1 MEIVKQR
8 NNKVRKVGGI
18 RLDQQEWVAYRL
30 SILSGYNMRA
40 LASMYTKQFHITT
53 PQWRVLTVVGRH
65 APASASDVS
74 SHTSLEPDKVT
85 RAVNSLV
92 ELGLVNRRPD
102 PRDLR
107 FVILTLSAKGLR
119 VNREIQRVR
128 NAMELEFVGALA
140 PSEIDVL
147 YDLLDKLH
155 LRAEQMFKKP
165 ESWRA
170 ILAKHARE
178 VSDVGAPARTVR
190 APATEPG
197 RPRRT
202 KSKTAARRA

>member
-1 MEIVKQR
+1 VEIVKR
-8 NNKVRKVGGI
+8 NSRVRKVGGI

-53 PQWRVLTVVGRH
+53 PQWWVLTVIGRH
-65 APASASDVS
+65 APASATDVS

-107 FVILTLSAKGLR
+107 FVILTLSEKGLR

-128 NAMELEFVGALA
+128 NAMELEFVGALNPA
-140 PSEIDVL
+140 EIDAL
-147 YDLLDKLH
+147 YDMLDKLL
-155 LRAEQMFKKP
+155 LRAELIFKKP
-165 ESWRA
+165 DSWRA
-170 ILAKHARE
+170 ILAKHERE
-178 VSDVGAPARTVR
+178 VSEVKMPARKTR
-190 APATEPG
+190 APITEAR
-197 RPRRT
+197 RPRRN
-202 KSKTAARRA
+202 KQESAGRSG

>member
-1 MEIVKQR
+1 LALRHCGGGRVEIVKR
-8 NNKVRKVGGI
+8 NSKVRKVGGI

-30 SILSGYNMRA
+30 SILSGYNLRA

-53 PQWRVLTVVGRH
+53 PQWWVLTVIGRH

-92 ELGLVNRRPD
+92 ERGLVNRRPD

-107 FVILTLSAKGLR
+107 FVILTLSEKGLR

-128 NAMELEFVGALA
+128 NAMELEFVGALN
-140 PSEIDVL
+140 PCEIDVL
-147 YDLLDKLH
+147 YDLLDKLL
-155 LRAEQMFKKP
+155 LRAEQIFKKP
-165 ESWRA
+165 DSWRA
-170 ILAKHARE
+170 ILDKHQRE
-178 VSDVGAPARTVR
+178 LSEVEVPPRKTR
-190 APATEPG
+190 A
-197 RPRRT
+197 
-202 KSKTAARRA
+202 